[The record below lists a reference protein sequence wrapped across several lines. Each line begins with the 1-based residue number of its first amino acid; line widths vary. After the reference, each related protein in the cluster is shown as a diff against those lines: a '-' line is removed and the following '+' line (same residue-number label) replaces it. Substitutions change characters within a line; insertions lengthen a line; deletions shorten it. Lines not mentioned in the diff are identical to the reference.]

1 MAIETGLFTV
11 YAKGVATL
19 AGFVGKIPGRG
30 TAAGRTDELSR
41 FWLQRCC
48 GQQELTLRRYRQRLL
63 CLRAV
68 GNQVSEFF
76 LYADQ
81 VTS

>member
-11 YAKGVATL
+11 YPKGIATL
-19 AGFVGKIPGRG
+19 AGFVGKIPGRR

-41 FWLQRCC
+41 FWLQRCF
-48 GQQELTLRRYRQRLL
+48 GQQELTLHRYRQRLQ

-68 GNQVSEFF
+68 GHQGSEFF

-81 VTS
+81 VAS